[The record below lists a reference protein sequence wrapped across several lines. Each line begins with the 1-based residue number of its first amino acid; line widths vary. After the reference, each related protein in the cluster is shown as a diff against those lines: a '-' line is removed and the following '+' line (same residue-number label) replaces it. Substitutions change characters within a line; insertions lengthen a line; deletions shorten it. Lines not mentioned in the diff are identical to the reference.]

1 MIDTPS
7 LFTIFRVFLGLG
19 LTSFGGPVAHIGY
32 FRRCFVDQRKWITP
46 MAFQSLFALCQ
57 MLPGPSSSQ
66 LGFALGL
73 RWGGLAGGCL
83 AFIGFTLPSAI
94 IMIGSGYGL
103 VHFGADLGQLIDALK
118 LVTAA
123 VVLHAVIG
131 MARGFA
137 GGMVTSLLALVMMS
151 VVLYLNM
158 PFLHPLFILLAGLIG
173 MLILPIDHKDI
184 NSPASAAPLRPF
196 RSLIWLWGF
205 AGIGAALLFMG
216 HAHPDRFWFALSQF
230 YLAGSLVFGGGH
242 VVLPLLQA
250 SVVETELVS
259 LADFLAGY
267 GMAQVIPG
275 PLFTFGGFL
284 GAVMGSNNGMGAI
297 WFGIIA
303 MLMLFLPS
311 FLLVLGVMPFWEGW
325 MRSRRF
331 QAAMAGINAAV
342 VGLLAAVLI
351 DPVLVSAIHNYI
363 DVAVVGA
370 GCIVLLSGRVNTGIA
385 VLGLVAVGWLI

>member
-7 LFTIFRVFLGLG
+7 LFTIFRIFLGLG

-184 NSPASAAPLRPF
+184 NSPCICRAITSVPVADLAMGICRHRGGVIIHGTCASGQVLVCFEPVLSSRIAGVWWWSCCSA
-196 RSLIWLWGF
+196 IT
-205 AGIGAALLFMG
+205 AGIGGGNRTGFSGGFSGWLWHGTGYSRPLYS
-216 HAHPDRFWFALSQF
+216 P
-230 YLAGSLVFGGGH
+230 LAG
-242 VVLPLLQA
+242 
-250 SVVETELVS
+250 
-259 LADFLAGY
+259 
-267 GMAQVIPG
+267 
-275 PLFTFGGFL
+275 
-284 GAVMGSNNGMGAI
+284 
-297 WFGIIA
+297 
-303 MLMLFLPS
+303 
-311 FLLVLGVMPFWEGW
+311 FW
-325 MRSRRF
+325 
-331 QAAMAGINAAV
+331 
-342 VGLLAAVLI
+342 
-351 DPVLVSAIHNYI
+351 
-363 DVAVVGA
+363 
-370 GCIVLLSGRVNTGIA
+370 GR
-385 VLGLVAVGWLI
+385 